1 METKR
6 KIVEVGSI
14 FAKKDFLPNDIVT
27 TSDFDDK
34 VLEHILGALY
44 RNINNGLYF
53 YGGIEIK
60 YQTGD
65 IHRIKR
71 SFKKLGKLHIY
82 LAKHA
87 IIPDKL
93 HISFISRK
101 PKILNKKSFFVVDA
115 KDTYS
120 GEANKNLLVTLND
133 SKEKKDYTKIEIVF
147 N

>member
-1 METKR
+1 MKTKR

-27 TSDFDDK
+27 TSGFDDK

-44 RNINNGLYF
+44 RYINNGLYF
-53 YGGIEIK
+53 YGGIKIK

-82 LAKHA
+82 LERTNIVD
-87 IIPDKL
+87 II
-93 HISFISRK
+93 
-101 PKILNKKSFFVVDA
+101 
-115 KDTYS
+115 
-120 GEANKNLLVTLND
+120 
-133 SKEKKDYTKIEIVF
+133 
-147 N
+147 